1 MQNVK
6 NHSEC
11 NTGEC
16 YNMIKGR
23 EEHKRRDREYGIRM
37 RRRKK
42 GGTKV
47 IRWMVSQYSFSIGR
61 TGAHLNA

>member
-23 EEHKRRDREYGIRM
+23 EEHKRRDREYGNKNEKKKE
-37 RRRKK
+37 RRNK
-42 GGTKV
+42 GNKMDGFTV
-47 IRWMVSQYSFSIGR
+47 LVQYW
-61 TGAHLNA
+61 